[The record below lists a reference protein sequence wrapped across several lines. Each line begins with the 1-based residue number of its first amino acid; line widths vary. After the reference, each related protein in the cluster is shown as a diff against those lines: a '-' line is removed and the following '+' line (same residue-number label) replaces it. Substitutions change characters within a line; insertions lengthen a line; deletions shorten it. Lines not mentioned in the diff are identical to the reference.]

1 MREDFGMS
9 RARSLAAA
17 LTAAAVVSGACDA
30 TVPDRG
36 AAVDRLVQQISAMPG
51 VRTIGHTFNNR
62 PAQDMVNFTIDVE
75 VHDGVA
81 GEKIAAITSHYL
93 TALGSG
99 RFRGYSA
106 ELDLRHG
113 RSIFAVDSGKQTIA
127 NAHQIVQQA
136 LDWVRLRN
144 EFRLAT
150 VELRATIVHPS
161 APLAEQDG
169 GHSNVA
175 SVALADPSDFT
186 SVGDVATVLS
196 TKFAGLAEM
205 AWTISAGRLHPA
217 EMSFSRRY
225 PTAAELDAW
234 TRVNTDQSIPHIDA
248 LRINW
253 STTPPV
259 WFSEKTTQ
267 SHDVSAALELADR
280 HLPIVATLPAPVL
293 YTASDQLSG
302 HIGASGYARGP
313 VVITV
318 GGCTPRDPLVYSPI
332 PAERALIDKYA
343 RCRG

>member
-1 MREDFGMS
+1 MRENFGVL
-9 RARSLAAA
+9 RARSLAVA
-17 LTAAAVVSGACDA
+17 LAAVVLVSGACDA

-75 VHDGVA
+75 VQDGVTA
-81 GEKIAAITSHYL
+81 EKAAAVTSHYL

-99 RFRGYSA
+99 TFRGYRA

-113 RSIFAVDSGKQTIA
+113 RSVFAVDSGKHTIS
-127 NAHQIVQQA
+127 NAEQIVQQA
-136 LDWVRLRN
+136 RDWVRLRS
-144 EFRLAT
+144 EFPFAT
-150 VELRATIVHPS
+150 VELRATIVHAS
-161 APLAEQDG
+161 APLAEQEA

-186 SVGDVATVLS
+186 SVADVARVLS
-196 TKFAGLAEM
+196 TEFAGLAELG
-205 AWTISAGRLHPA
+205 WTISAGRLHPA

-234 TRVNTDQSIPHIDA
+234 RRVNADQSIPHIDA

-259 WFSEKTTQ
+259 WFSEKTTR
-267 SHDVSAALELADR
+267 SHDVSAALALAAR

-293 YTASDQLSG
+293 YSASDQLSG
-302 HIGASGYARGP
+302 HIGASGHARGP
-313 VVITV
+313 VVITI